1 MFASFVVSAHCI
13 IINFLFS
20 VLVSFLIAS
29 CGALSDLILAVAAT
43 RFTHSIIFCS
53 ISIDDMCNLQNPR
66 SSEKAFVHSNVD
78 ISCGSRPLVDK
89 KDSGE
94 PNGKSGIES
103 EDSSESE
110 SNASLA
116 TSQPIDS
123 LKFIPFS
130 ATFGKSEKLREID
143 KLGISLDSRAPLRR
157 RLSDGEQHLRR
168 RARSSEGCMTRKN
181 GIEYF
186 EEIPYFEGRKKN
198 NESVTFSSQF
208 SSDANDE
215 IRRRKGYTNQS
226 PGSNRQKKESRYDK
240 QDKIRRHSVIPIEHP
255 FKIVWDTLTVI
266 LSIAHSYLTHM
277 AIRDR
282 QFESSPFF
290 SFCQAWFLVD
300 ILLNFFT
307 ERKTSTG
314 EIICDHRR
322 IVARYLTSWFAVDIL
337 SLIPWEVLYVKPL
350 IDVQNRRGFFKKSF
364 FRSKAVVRVTRHLR
378 GKHFRWFGTVAKH
391 TKQHGIGAQRLLRLI
406 IKYVPKY
413 VMFMKNM
420 KGVVA
425 VRILRFVHWSRRSMK
440 NIESTTSDVSA
451 KTMVSSRGDDDR
463 NLSVCD
469 DGSDA
474 WEKRS
479 FEVFNDWE
487 TIDDD
492 GVPM

>member
-1 MFASFVVSAHCI
+1 
-13 IINFLFS
+13 
-20 VLVSFLIAS
+20 
-29 CGALSDLILAVAAT
+29 
-43 RFTHSIIFCS
+43 
-53 ISIDDMCNLQNPR
+53 
-66 SSEKAFVHSNVD
+66 
-78 ISCGSRPLVDK
+78 
-89 KDSGE
+89 
-94 PNGKSGIES
+94 
-103 EDSSESE
+103 
-110 SNASLA
+110 
-116 TSQPIDS
+116 
-123 LKFIPFS
+123 
-130 ATFGKSEKLREID
+130 
-143 KLGISLDSRAPLRR
+143 
-157 RLSDGEQHLRR
+157 
-168 RARSSEGCMTRKN
+168 
-181 GIEYF
+181 
-186 EEIPYFEGRKKN
+186 
-198 NESVTFSSQF
+198 
-208 SSDANDE
+208 
-215 IRRRKGYTNQS
+215 
-226 PGSNRQKKESRYDK
+226 
-240 QDKIRRHSVIPIEHP
+240 
-255 FKIVWDTLTVI
+255 
-266 LSIAHSYLTHM
+266 M

-378 GKHFRWFGTVAKH
+378 GRHFRWFGTVAKH

-451 KTMVSSRGDDDR
+451 NTMVSSRVDDDSS
-463 NLSVCD
+463 LSVC
-469 DGSDA
+469 
-474 WEKRS
+474 EKRS
-479 FEVFNDWE
+479 FEVFNEWE
-487 TIDDD
+487 EIIDDD
-492 GVPM
+492 GVPL